1 MPPSQGHHVEDS
13 GTLLGQSMGTSASA
27 LPSLDGSANV
37 TAAEA
42 RAHARSRAALPALAV
57 IRPRRTVEADLVT
70 VPETAAVGVVV
81 VEPRPCSRQP
91 LLLTGRT
98 PTLRRR
104 CPRPPEH
111 EHVGPS
117 LSGVIRGA
125 SSVFAFPAVRP
136 FRLPA
141 HWHSGFGHA
150 STPAAA
156 RARAYLCCR
165 GIPVCEFLLDV
176 VGQLAFGHFCPT
188 KRTGKKVFS

>member
-111 EHVGPS
+111 EHVGPCWQRRAESPRRSS
-117 LSGVIRGA
+117 LFPTTDHERRCALPVGGREGVRFWEEKG
-125 SSVFAFPAVRP
+125 SSYFLFI
-136 FRLPA
+136 FFGEGGILPNGI
-141 HWHSGFGHA
+141 S
-150 STPAAA
+150 AAA
-156 RARAYLCCR
+156 A
-165 GIPVCEFLLDV
+165 GED
-176 VGQLAFGHFCPT
+176 
-188 KRTGKKVFS
+188 